1 MSHIGDTIKNRR
13 ISLGQSRGQLASRLN
28 TTATV
33 VADLE
38 RGVRQPDADTINR
51 LARAL
56 GVDAAELTG
65 SPRVTADGGGVVPA
79 VPASPRAAA
88 TVSGAAAAGDGFDGF
103 ERIPVVTAPVATGP
117 RPAGRAGAFPDLID
131 APTEAVPVVG
141 QQPPLVI
148 PLVAPTPSPAATAE
162 PTPTAYGSFQRFLA
176 TVFDRD
182 RSYLFW
188 IRTALTIVMLL
199 IGFRV
204 LAWAVPALFDALG
217 DILGTIESTD
227 PTPTTIPGN

>member
-13 ISLGQSRGQLASRLN
+13 LSLGQSRGQLASRLN
-28 TTATV
+28 TTATI
-33 VADLE
+33 VADIE

-56 GVDAAELTG
+56 GVDPAQLTG
-65 SPRVTADGGGVVPA
+65 SPRGTPDDPNVPA
-79 VPASPRAAA
+79 PARAAT
-88 TVSGAAAAGDGFDGF
+88 TVSGAVVAGDGFDGF
-103 ERIPVVTAPVATGP
+103 ERIPVVTGPVAAGP
-117 RPAGRAGAFPDLID
+117 RPASRSGAFSDLVD

-141 QQPPLVI
+141 QHSPLVI
-148 PLVAPTPSPAATAE
+148 PLVAPNPSPAAAAE
-162 PTPTAYGSFQRFLA
+162 SAPGTYGSFQRFLA
-176 TVFDRD
+176 TVFDPD

-199 IGFRV
+199 VGFRV

-217 DILGTIESTD
+217 DILGSIESTN